1 MTEAIEGLSVGV
13 AAGLTLV
20 GGVGDGSK
28 PLAMG
33 EVPRLARR
41 RRPLETAH
49 GTAVVQLACAYCA
62 RDPII
67 SHPISRYC
75 ARNVREAGTRIAQH
89 QNLGSCDRVV
99 YYRSGIVSCGRL
111 PS

>member
-49 GTAVVQLACAYCA
+49 GTAVVHASAYCA

-67 SHPISRYC
+67 SHPISRY
-75 ARNVREAGTRIAQH
+75 
-89 QNLGSCDRVV
+89 
-99 YYRSGIVSCGRL
+99 
-111 PS
+111 